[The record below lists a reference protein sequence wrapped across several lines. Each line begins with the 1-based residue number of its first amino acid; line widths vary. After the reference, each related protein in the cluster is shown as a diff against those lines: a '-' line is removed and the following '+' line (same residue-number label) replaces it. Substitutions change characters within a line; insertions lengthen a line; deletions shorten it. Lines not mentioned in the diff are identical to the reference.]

1 MPRSLVWS
9 LAFLAFPGAVLG
21 ATLKPVSVTQF
32 FVTPE
37 KPARLQWKIEGGP
50 LAEPLEYS
58 LLDYSGKPEGSGR
71 AKLLDGGIVE
81 VTLQPRQGFF
91 EIEFPATKQ
100 RFGLV
105 SLPASQERMDPFFC
119 IDGALS
125 WLVRDDE
132 IREGLVQAAR
142 RSGIRMIRERL
153 TWEAVHPTPNLWI
166 SQTSAHYDRLRRTC
180 LKHGVEVL
188 EMAHD
193 GPRWMGRVGP
203 RYPENLLAADRCW
216 QEIAEE
222 WQMTWGGL
230 EVWNEPDIFF
240 GGNLPAD
247 QYVPVVKAVSFGLSQ
262 ANIRAPVVRP
272 SADLSERMSLGPLQ
286 AKIRV
291 PVVGGVMAHC
301 NRQFLDTAARNGILD
316 SIDVFSFHTYSRAPE
331 MEGLVEKYR
340 AWLKDYG
347 HESMPLWLTEC
358 GRPWKTGPE
367 RPPVDQ
373 DAESA
378 LDITMK
384 AVEAKACGI
393 DRYFAFVYPF
403 FEEGKNNFG
412 MMDKR
417 ATPLRSFAAYAQVA
431 RVLADRR
438 YFGDLK
444 HNDKRVLRA
453 RVFRSKGQTIAV
465 VYTGRVDPKA
475 TVQID
480 LPVWRIEGI
489 DGRQVGPTSSGAIP
503 VPDGMVYV
511 WFRPGD
517 TLGRVDATT
526 KAAALSKAAG
536 ERRAKR
542 TAPSPIILRYQW
554 DDKLVEPT
562 SEGYR
567 FRAGP
572 PKKMPVAVRV
582 FNLGNQPR
590 ELKLRL
596 SFHEKE
602 VPIVGPNPQQVK
614 VPAEGFAD
622 VKWEADLGTAL
633 APSKGLRAIVTAQAD
648 AEQRPATLDF
658 EWMEQKRK

>member
-21 ATLKPVSVTQF
+21 ATLKPASVVQF
-32 FVTPE
+32 FVAPD
-37 KPARLQWKIEGGP
+37 KPAQLQWKVEAGP

-58 LLDYSGKPEGSGR
+58 LLDYSGKLDSSGR
-71 AKLLDGGIVE
+71 AKLLDTGIVE

-105 SLPASQERMDPFFC
+105 SLPASQAMIDPFFC

-125 WLVRDDE
+125 WLVGNDE
-132 IREGLVQAAR
+132 IREGLVQAAQ

-153 TWEAVHPTPNLWI
+153 TWGAAHPAPDRFDWETD
-166 SQTSAHYDRLRRTC
+166 AHYDTLRRTC
-180 LKHGVEVL
+180 GRYGVKVL

-193 GPRWMGRVGP
+193 GPRWMGHVGP
-203 RYPENLLAADRCW
+203 RYPENLIAAARSW
-216 QEIAEE
+216 QKIAGK
-222 WQMTWGGL
+222 WRPTWGGL

-247 QYVPVVKAVSFGLSQ
+247 QYVPLVKAISHGLG
-262 ANIRAPVVRP
+262 
-272 SADLSERMSLGPLQ
+272 EPLPL
-286 AKIRV
+286 RW
-291 PVVGGVMAHC
+291 PLVGGVMAHC

-393 DRYFAFVYPF
+393 DRYFAFVYPY

-417 ATPLRSFAAYAQVA
+417 ATPLRSFAAYAQMA
-431 RVLADRR
+431 GLLAEHR
-438 YFGDLK
+438 YYGDLK
-444 HNDKRVLRA
+444 HNDKRLLRA
-453 RVFRSKGQTIAV
+453 RVFGNIRQTVAV
-465 VYTGRVDPKA
+465 LYTGRVDPKA

-480 LPVWRIEGI
+480 VPVSRIEGI
-489 DGRQVGPTSSGAIP
+489 DGRELKPTASGAVP

-511 WFRPGD
+511 WCERGD
-517 TLGRVDATT
+517 ALDRIDTQT

-554 DDKLVEPT
+554 DDKLLQPT

-567 FRAGP
+567 FRAEP
-572 PKKMPVAVRV
+572 PEKMPIAVRV
-582 FNLGNQPR
+582 FNLANQSR

-602 VPIVGPNPQQVK
+602 VPIVGSNPQQVK

-622 VKWEADLGTAL
+622 VKWEADVSIAS
-633 APSKGLRAIVTAQAD
+633 APSKGLRVIVTAQSEGD
-648 AEQRPATLDF
+648 PRPATLAFDL
-658 EWMEQKRK
+658 MEQKRK